1 MSATRTNRHRPAS
14 AHGVPV
20 RPASALIAALLMGG
34 FAAASNARELRTAST
49 PTDYGEGKAP
59 AQLDGAA
66 QESNAPTDGDVIF
79 NPTFLKGRRDNAVDL
94 SRFERGGQTM
104 PGVYRADVYVNGNW
118 VTSEDITLRARAGE
132 QAQPCFTPAMLE
144 RYGANVASLSPDA
157 LKPLAAANA
166 CERLEALLPNA
177 TASFDAADLRLI
189 ITVPQ
194 ADMRRTPR
202 GYVDPKYWDR
212 GVNAGFIDYNAN
224 LYSTDSYGTAQ
235 TQGFLGLNT
244 GVNVAGWQ
252 LRSNSSLSW
261 QDSGSGG
268 SRMQWQNVATYV
280 QRDLK
285 RLRSRITLG
294 ESFTSGELF
303 DSVGFRGA
311 QIASDDR
318 MLPES
323 KRGYAPIVRG
333 VAQTNAKV
341 TVRQNGNIIYETTVA
356 PGPFVLDDLYA
367 TGYGGNLDVT
377 VQEADG
383 RRNTFSVP
391 YASVSQLLRPGV
403 TRYALTVGQLRD
415 SSLRGKAPYFAQG
428 IMQRGITDQ
437 ITLYGGLLGAQ
448 GYGATQAGIAINTK
462 AGAISVDA
470 TAAQT
475 SVPGASSMRGQSYRV
490 GYSKLLEQTSTNLTV
505 AAYRYSTSGY
515 LSLQDAARLRSYA
528 RAGEDTSAVW
538 QARSRFLVSANQ
550 PLGDR
555 RGNLYVSASAQNY
568 WNRPSSDVQFQI
580 GYTNSWRSISYNLSV
595 SRMRSGNDGR
605 QYSQFYVG
613 VTIPLGR
620 VSRTIATV
628 STNLTHDTRGN
639 TQAQTSF
646 NGTAGDLNQLSYN
659 LHLDANNSA
668 NTGTAVGGGA
678 NLQYRAPFTELR
690 AGASTGSHFRQMSV
704 GAMGSIVAHP
714 GGITLGQSLGDTI
727 AIVEARGAKGA
738 SLTNAPGVRVDRHG
752 YAIVP
757 YLTPYSLNTVEI
769 DPKGSPA
776 DVEIKETSQKVAPH
790 LGSVV
795 MLHYQTVRGRTLLAH
810 ATLPDGKPLPFG
822 ADVIDP
828 SGSSVGAVGQGGQ
841 IYARVPADSGTLTAK
856 WGERSDQRCSFGY
869 AVPASPLPDSLPL
882 RLSVKCELPTIA
894 AAALKSG
901 AKTRR

>member
-1 MSATRTNRHRPAS
+1 MPATRTVRHHPTS

-20 RPASALIAALLMGG
+20 RPVSAFVAVLLMGG
-34 FAAASNARELRTAST
+34 FAATSSAKELSIASR
-49 PTDYGEGKAP
+49 PTDSEDGKAS
-59 AQLDGAA
+59 AHLDGATH
-66 QESNAPTDGDVIF
+66 ESDFPSDGEVIF
-79 NPTFLKGRRDNAVDL
+79 NPTFLRGRRDNAVDL
-94 SRFERGGQTM
+94 SRFERSGQTL
-104 PGVYRADVYVNGNW
+104 PGVYRADIYVNENW
-118 VTSEDITLRARAGE
+118 TSSEDITLRAHAGE
-132 QAQPCFTPAMLE
+132 PAQPCFTRAMLE
-144 RYGANVASLSPDA
+144 RYGVNLAGLSPEA
-157 LKPLAAANA
+157 LNRLAAANA
-166 CERLEALLPNA
+166 CERLEELLPNA

-189 ITVPQ
+189 VNVPQ
-194 ADMRRTPR
+194 AAMRRNPR
-202 GYVDPKYWDR
+202 GYVDPKFWDR
-212 GVNAGFIDYNAN
+212 GVNAGFVDYNAN

-235 TQGFLGLNT
+235 TQGFLGLNA
-244 GVNVAGWQ
+244 GVNLAGWQ

-261 QDSGSGG
+261 QTSGSSD

-285 RLRSRITLG
+285 SMRSRITLG

-311 QIASDDR
+311 QITTDDR

-323 KRGYAPIVRG
+323 QRGYAPTVRG

-341 TVRQNGNIIYETTVA
+341 TVRQNGNIIYQTTVA

-377 VQEADG
+377 VLEANG
-383 RRNTFSVP
+383 SRSTFSVP

-403 TRYALTVGQLRD
+403 ARYAFTVGQLRD
-415 SSLRGKAPYFAQG
+415 SSLRGRAPYFAQG

-437 ITLYGGLLGAQ
+437 ITLYGGLIGAQ
-448 GYGATQAGIAINTK
+448 GYGATQAGVAINTK
-462 AGAISVDA
+462 VGAISADA

-475 SVPGASSMRGQSYRV
+475 YVPGASSMRGQSYRV
-490 GYSKLLEQTSTNLTV
+490 GYSKLLERTSTNLTV

-515 LSLQDAARLRSYA
+515 LSLQDAARVRSYA

-538 QARSRFLVSANQ
+538 QSRSRFLLSANQ
-550 PLGDR
+550 PLGEQ

-568 WNRPSSDVQFQI
+568 WNRPSRDVQFQI

-595 SRMRSGNDGR
+595 SRMRNGNDGR

-620 VSRTIATV
+620 VSRSVATV
-628 STNLTHDTRGN
+628 STNMTHDTRGN

-659 LHLDANNSA
+659 VHVDANKSA
-668 NTGTAVGGGA
+668 NTGSAASGGV
-678 NLQYRAPFTELR
+678 NLQYRAPFTQLH
-690 AGASTGSHFRQMSV
+690 AGASAGSNFRQMSV
-704 GAMGSIVAHP
+704 GATGSIVAHP

-727 AIVEARGAKGA
+727 AVVEAPDAKGA
-738 SLTNAPGVRVDRHG
+738 SLTNAPGLRVDKQG

-769 DPKGSPA
+769 DPKGSSA
-776 DVEIKETSQKVAPH
+776 DVEIKETSQQVAPH
-790 LGSVV
+790 LGAVV
-795 MLHYQTVRGRTLLAH
+795 MLHYQTVRGRALLAH

-822 ADVIDP
+822 ADVTDP
-828 SGSSVGAVGQGGQ
+828 SGKSVGAVGQGGQ
-841 IYARVPADSGTLTAK
+841 IYARVAADTGTLTAK
-856 WGERSDQRCSFGY
+856 WGERTHQRCSFGY
-869 AVPASPLPDSLPL
+869 ALPAAPLANGLPARL
-882 RLSVKCELPTIA
+882 RVRCELPTIA
-894 AAALKSG
+894 AAAIKSG
-901 AKTRR
+901 TKNGR